1 MHTER
6 KYEAPSWAIIRIL
19 NIPDDL
25 TDEEKQKLEQKKN
38 ELIELIGEE
47 RANSQTARASTP
59 NE

>member
-6 KYEAPSWAIIRIL
+6 KYEAPSWAIIWIL

-47 RANSQTARASTP
+47 RASSKTARASTP
-59 NE
+59 ND

>member
-6 KYEAPSWAIIRIL
+6 KYEAPSWAIIWIL

-47 RANSQTARASTP
+47 RASSKTARA
-59 NE
+59 